1 MPMLKKFF
9 SILLIAIAFTSFIFR
24 DRSIKSFIFDQQE
37 HWVDSVLASM
47 NPEERIGQLFMV
59 AAYSN
64 RNEQHYSEIDELIK
78 NHNIGGLI
86 FFQGGPVRQAV
97 LTNRYQSKS
106 KVPLFIAMDAEWGLS
121 MRLDSTMAFP
131 KQMTLGAIANDQYVY
146 EMGKE
151 IAMQCKRLGMQI
163 NFAPVVDV
171 NSNPANPIIGMRS
184 FGEDKVNVASKGIAY
199 MKGMQDLKVMANA
212 KHFPGHG
219 DSETDS
225 HLTLPVINQ
234 PKERL
239 SEIELYP
246 FKRLI
251 EDSLMSIM
259 IAHLY
264 VPAYDNTINRATTLS
279 KAVVTDLL
287 RKDLGFKGLAF
298 TDALN
303 MKGVSSFYKPGEVD
317 LLALLAGND
326 VLLFAEN
333 VPVAIKKIQK
343 AIKNKDISQEEIDE
357 RVKKILRAKYWSGL
371 HELKPVEI
379 NNLYN
384 DLNNPRAKALKQ
396 TLYEQALTVVKND
409 QNYLPIKIVDTSS
422 FASVSIGIETGNTF
436 QMNLDHYASFDH
448 YSISNKNSA
457 DTAYNSMLEK
467 LEKYEVVVVG
477 LHNTSAFNS
486 VNFGISDA
494 SKKFIEKLNLKT
506 KVVLSVFGN
515 PYSLKYFTFI
525 PNLICA
531 YEDNET
537 TQKIVPQL
545 IFGAIPATA
554 SLPVSADVTM
564 KAGQR
569 SLISKTLQRLRYG
582 FPESAG
588 VDSRTLAKIDSIALK
603 AIGDGATPGCQVLVA
618 RNGMVVY
625 NKSFGYL
632 SYDKTQPVNNNTIY
646 DIASISKVA
655 GTLQAVM
662 FLEERGLIDLD
673 KKASYY
679 LTDLKGTNKED
690 LLLKDILTHQAG
702 LTPFIP
708 HWKKTVDSS
717 GFCKVYYSTTKDS
730 LHPNEV
736 IPGLYSIVAMEDSL
750 WKWTKE
756 SDLIKKPK
764 PKRKRGPEPK
774 GYDYVYSDLGF
785 YIMKRVVEKQINQP
799 MDEFLQ
805 QNIYD
810 RLGLATM
817 TYKPLS
823 KFSSDRV
830 APTEDD
836 KYFRKCLIRCT
847 VHDPGAAMLGGVAGH
862 AGIFS
867 NAGDLATLMQMNL
880 QLGTYGGQR
889 YLLPETLPLFT
900 KRQFDKNRRGL
911 GWDKPE
917 PSGGG
922 PTSENASPNTYG
934 HTGFT
939 GTAAWVD
946 PDQNLVYI
954 FLSNRIYTDAAN
966 TKLIK
971 WGTRTQVQDV
981 IYQSILNFSDKK

>member
-9 SILLIAIAFTSFIFR
+9 SILLITIVFTSFISR
-24 DRSIKSFIFDQQE
+24 ERSVSSFIPEEQE
-37 HWVDSVLASM
+37 HWVDSVLASLS
-47 NPEERIGQLFMV
+47 PEERIGQLFMV

-78 NHNIGGLI
+78 NHSIGGLI
-86 FFQGGPVRQAV
+86 FFQGGPVRQAI

-106 KVPLFIAMDAEWGLS
+106 KVPLFVAMDAEWGLS

-163 NFAPVVDV
+163 NFAPVVDI

-199 MKGMQDLKVMANA
+199 MKGMQDIKVMANA

-251 EDSLMSIM
+251 QDSLMSIM
-259 IAHLY
+259 VAHLY
-264 VPAYDNTINRATTLS
+264 VPAYDNTLNRATTLS

-287 RKDLGFKGLAF
+287 KNELGFKGLAF

-333 VPVAIKKIQK
+333 VPVAIKKILK
-343 AIKNKDISQEEIDE
+343 AIKNKDITQEEIDE

-371 HELKPVEI
+371 NELKPVEI
-379 NNLYN
+379 TNLYN
-384 DLNNPRAKALKQ
+384 DLNNPRAKALRQ

-409 QNYLPIKIVDTSS
+409 QDLLPIKVLDTTS
-422 FASVSIGIETGNTF
+422 FASLSIGIEGGNQF
-436 QMNLDHYASFDH
+436 QMNLDHYAAFDH
-448 YSISNKNSA
+448 YAIPNKNSG
-457 DTAYNSMLEK
+457 DTVFNSMLEK
-467 LEKYEVVVVG
+467 LKKYEVVVIG
-477 LHNTSAFNS
+477 LHNTSSFNS
-486 VNFGISDA
+486 TNFGISEA
-494 SKKFIEKLNLKT
+494 SKKFIEKLNSKT
-506 KVVLSVFGN
+506 KVILSVFGN
-515 PYSLKYFTFI
+515 PYSLKYFTYTK
-525 PNLICA
+525 NLICA

-537 TQKIVPQL
+537 TQRIVPQL

-554 SLPVSADVTM
+554 SLPVSPDVSM

-588 VDSRTLAKIDSIALK
+588 IDSKTLAKIDSIAMK
-603 AIGDGATPGCQVLVA
+603 AITDGATPGCQVLVA
-618 RNGMVVY
+618 RNGIVVH
-625 NKSFGYL
+625 NKSYGYL
-632 SYDKTQPVNNNTIY
+632 SYDKVQPVNNNTLY

-662 FLEERGLIDLD
+662 FLQERGLIDLD

-730 LHPNEV
+730 LYCNQV
-736 IPGLYSIVAMEDSL
+736 IPGLYSISSMEDSL
-750 WKWTKE
+750 WKWTVE

-764 PKRKRGPEPK
+764 PKKKRAPVPK

-817 TYKPLS
+817 TYKPLYR
-823 KFSSDRV
+823 FSPDRV
-830 APTEDD
+830 APTEED

-867 NAGDLATLMQMNL
+867 NAGDLATLLQMNL

-900 KRQFDKNRRGL
+900 KKQFDKNRRGL

-917 PSGGG
+917 ASGGG
-922 PTSENASPNTYG
+922 PTSDNASPNTYG

-939 GTAAWVD
+939 GTAAWID

-954 FLSNRIYTDAAN
+954 FLSNRIYTDAGN

-981 IYQSILNFSDKK
+981 IYQSILNYSDKK